1 MPFKR
6 KADITSLQVTS
17 GVKKQADT
25 TSQATYGLVDLK
37 GGGRLVALMK
47 EASKTRNYTGLDD
60 KIRELVEPFIYNKG
74 EGKIIPVTDFIL
86 LRNKDRPKQKQ
97 LTVPKNSNSTENED
111 ENIAA
116 LNGTTNFMSKD
127 PPKYR
132 QVCWDLYERGS
143 VGETAL
149 HLCFL
154 VSTSI
159 HAELA
164 KRLVRLYPKLVNDIY
179 TGDEYYGEIPLHMAI
194 VNEDPAMV
202 KFLLDNGSNF
212 HERCMGNFFCPE
224 DQKSSRSDSLDHEW
238 VNLCVKTNYEGYV
251 YWGEY
256 PLSFAACLSQEEC
269 YRLLLAKG
277 ADPNRQDTNGNTVLH
292 MLVICDK
299 LNMFNMAFE
308 LGAVMDIVNR
318 QALTPLTL
326 AAMLARKELRLVL
339 ECLTAVGAFSY
350 LIQTVRE
357 ARFLGYN
364 TFMENL
370 MTVPSR
376 VLFLISCQL
385 VMLMIPLRLA
395 CLTSVEDIAA
405 VLVMLT
411 TAPYFLFFCRGFKM
425 VGPFVVMIYKMI
437 LTDLLCFVTIYLV
450 FVLGFSQAF
459 YVIFLSHSGEPD
471 KNFFCDPIQSIMA
484 MFVMS
489 LSEFGDIYEEFD
501 NTDHPAVAKVLF
513 IVYMALVTIL
523 LINMLIAMM
532 GKTYQD
538 IAERRNEWM
547 RQWARIVLVVERG
560 VHPSECL
567 RQQRKYTQGMAD
579 GRRALVLRL
588 QQTDKEMEELR
599 LLSNLKTSHLENI
612 RRLQA
617 GSNFLSP
624 RSTPRKTVST
634 TSL

>member
-1 MPFKR
+1 M
-6 KADITSLQVTS
+6 
-17 GVKKQADT
+17 
-25 TSQATYGLVDLK
+25 
-37 GGGRLVALMK
+37 
-47 EASKTRNYTGLDD
+47 YT
-60 KIRELVEPFIYNKG
+60 
-74 EGKIIPVTDFIL
+74 
-86 LRNKDRPKQKQ
+86 Q
-97 LTVPKNSNSTENED
+97 
-111 ENIAA
+111 
-116 LNGTTNFMSKD
+116 
-127 PPKYR
+127 
-132 QVCWDLYERGS
+132 
-143 VGETAL
+143 
-149 HLCFL
+149 
-154 VSTSI
+154 
-159 HAELA
+159 
-164 KRLVRLYPKLVNDIY
+164 
-179 TGDEYYGEIPLHMAI
+179 
-194 VNEDPAMV
+194 
-202 KFLLDNGSNF
+202 
-212 HERCMGNFFCPE
+212 
-224 DQKSSRSDSLDHEW
+224 
-238 VNLCVKTNYEGYV
+238 
-251 YWGEY
+251 
-256 PLSFAACLSQEEC
+256 
-269 YRLLLAKG
+269 
-277 ADPNRQDTNGNTVLH
+277 
-292 MLVICDK
+292 
-299 LNMFNMAFE
+299 
-308 LGAVMDIVNR
+308 
-318 QALTPLTL
+318 
-326 AAMLARKELRLVL
+326 LRLVL
-339 ECLTAVGAFSY
+339 ECLTAVGAFTY
-350 LIQTVRE
+350 LIQAVRE

-385 VMLMIPLRLA
+385 VMLMIPLRIA
-395 CLTSVEDIAA
+395 CLSSVEDIAA

-599 LLSNLKTSHLENI
+599 LLGNLKTSHLENI
-612 RRLQA
+612 RRQQA
-617 GSNFLSP
+617 GSNILSP